1 MVWSEV
7 QRTWAIVAG
16 LVFIILGTMIFFVG
30 KTLME
35 NNATELYICKFWK
48 INVWLVSFV
57 PVSVLYNLMFGLVAP
72 YPIPFSNTLAIFD
85 IFWLGYVVGMGY
97 LTYSLIKKEKV
108 ITQV

>member
-1 MVWSEV
+1 
-7 QRTWAIVAG
+7 
-16 LVFIILGTMIFFVG
+16 
-30 KTLME
+30 ME

-108 ITQV
+108 ITQA